1 MFGAALGAGRRSTR
15 RGAADTPLERAGRHT
30 RSSAGGGR
38 CALVCCAAG
47 GYGGKHSG
55 NSVGGLI

>member
-1 MFGAALGAGRRSTR
+1 MAGAALGAGRRSAR
-15 RGAADTPLERAGRHT
+15 RGAADTPLERAGHHT

-47 GYGGKHSG
+47 GYGGKYPGDSAR
-55 NSVGGLI
+55 GLQ